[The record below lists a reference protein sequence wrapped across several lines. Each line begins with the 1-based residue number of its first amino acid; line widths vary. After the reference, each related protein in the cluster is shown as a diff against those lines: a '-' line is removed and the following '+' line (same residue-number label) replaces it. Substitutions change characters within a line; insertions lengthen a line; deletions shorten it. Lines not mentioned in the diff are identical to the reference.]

1 MSTCKPRPA
10 WAKMTFSQEL
20 IGRLAAYTRNPET
33 GETVF
38 HRGPITRRDF
48 WGRLR
53 LSRVPPEHGAWVR
66 CGPGGYIALTCTP
79 WDEPEGAADTEI
91 AERLLALLGMVAGT
105 AEPPPV
111 RIVGGSMIHGWA
123 ALLRVDEAR
132 LMRPPRSLAGGWIIR
147 LAVEQG
153 DGGPAEDGGMALFG
167 LDPYLREYTWP
178 RGFGEVP
185 MTREQV
191 QVYMTAA
198 DALLGARGRK
208 GRTWWRPRALED
220 MSGAWQ
226 RPEDWPL
233 LRNRCTREWRK
244 GLFADEG
251 RRQEIR
257 DRLQEWMAANERR
270 RWPVPPS
277 LEYIAWH
284 FLLVDLCEEGTGR
297 LAQGLRD
304 ALHAL
309 GYREYTVR
317 SRGGCRFAKLWTRS
331 RAVALT
337 ACRF

>member
-1 MSTCKPRPA
+1 MTTGKHRPA
-10 WAKMTFSQEL
+10 WAKMTFPQEL
-20 IGRLAAYTRNPET
+20 IGRMAAYTRNPET
-33 GETVF
+33 GEAVF

-48 WGRLR
+48 WGRLQ
-53 LSRVPPEHGAWVR
+53 LSRVPAGHGAWAR

-105 AEPPPV
+105 AEPSPV
-111 RIVGGSMIHGWA
+111 RMVGESMIHGWA

-132 LMRPPRSLAGGWIIR
+132 LWKTARSRAGGWTIR
-147 LAVEQG
+147 LAVEQ
-153 DGGPAEDGGMALFG
+153 DGEGPAEDGGMALFG

-185 MTREQV
+185 MTRERV
-191 QVYMTAA
+191 QAYMTAA
-198 DALLGARGRK
+198 DALLGARGR
-208 GRTWWRPRALED
+208 RTWWPWVQKDLPY
-220 MSGAWQ
+220 AWQ

-244 GLFADEG
+244 GLFADDG
-251 RRQEIR
+251 RRQEIQ
-257 DRLQEWMAANERR
+257 DRLRGWMIANELRG
-270 RWPVPPS
+270 WPVPPS

-284 FLLVDLCEEGTGR
+284 FLLVDLCEVGTAR
-297 LAQGLRD
+297 LEQGLRS

>member
-1 MSTCKPRPA
+1 MAFPR
-10 WAKMTFSQEL
+10 EL

-33 GETVF
+33 GEAVF
-38 HRGPITRRDF
+38 YRRPITRQDL

-53 LSRVPPEHGAWVR
+53 LSRVPGGHGAWAR

-79 WDEPEGAADTEI
+79 REEPEGTADTET
-91 AERLLALLGMVAGT
+91 AERLLALLWTVAGT

-111 RIVGGSMIHGWA
+111 RLVGESMIHGWA

-132 LMRPPRSLAGGWIIR
+132 LLRTPCSRAGGWIVR

-153 DGGPAEDGGMALFG
+153 GEGPAEDGGMALFG

-185 MTREQV
+185 MTRERV
-191 QVYMTAA
+191 QTYMTAA

-208 GRTWWRPRALED
+208 IWRWRPRGQDDLPY
-220 MSGAWQ
+220 SRL

-233 LRNRCTREWRK
+233 LRNRCTRWWRWWRK

-251 RRQEIR
+251 RRQEVQ
-257 DRLQEWMAANERR
+257 DRLRGWMVANELRG
-270 RWPVPPS
+270 WPVPPS

-284 FLLVDLCEEGTGR
+284 FLLVDLCEEGTER
-297 LAQGLRD
+297 LEQGLRD

-309 GYREYTVR
+309 GYREHTVR

-331 RAVALT
+331 RKEALT